1 MRPLWK
7 GRIMK
12 DELRSE
18 SQAEMGGASL
28 PAVLSSIAAS
38 ATGEAFASKVGQIDA
53 LGQNAAKS
61 YAATL

>member
-1 MRPLWK
+1 
-7 GRIMK
+7 MK